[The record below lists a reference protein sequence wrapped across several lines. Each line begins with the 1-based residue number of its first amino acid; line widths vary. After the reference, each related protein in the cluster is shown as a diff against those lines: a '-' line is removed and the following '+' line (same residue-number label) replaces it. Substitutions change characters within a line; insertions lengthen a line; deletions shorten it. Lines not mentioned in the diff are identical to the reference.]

1 MKHIFFSH
9 HEAQLKTKGFTLIE
23 LLVVIAV
30 SATIA
35 AMAIQGFPAYSEKA
49 DFENLVL
56 DVALTIREAQVYG
69 LGTREAGS
77 AGFDV
82 AYGVHVSSAS
92 AEKTSLVF
100 FVDKD
105 NDGVYDGVPAG
116 EHVRTLAVKSGYFI
130 SRLCTDDACVVGRTA
145 LDISFKRPSPS
156 ARFTA
161 EGVGGFLVVPKA
173 SIEISSPSGTIKRV
187 EVFSSGQIST
197 P

>member
-1 MKHIFFSH
+1 MKRTFFSRI
-9 HEAQLKTKGFTLIE
+9 TKGFTLVE
-23 LLVVIAV
+23 LLVVISV
-30 SATIA
+30 SAVIA
-35 AMAIQGFPAYSEKA
+35 AMAIQGFPAYSERA

-56 DVALTIREAQVYG
+56 DVALTVREAQVYG

-82 AYGVHVSSAS
+82 AYGVHMSSAPDAS
-92 AEKTSLVF
+92 GSLVF

-105 NDGVYDGVPAG
+105 NDGVYDGISAG
-116 EHVRTLAVKSGYFI
+116 EHLRTLAMPSGYRI
-130 SRLCTDDACVVGRTA
+130 SRLCTDDGCVVARTV

-156 ARFTA
+156 ARFTV
-161 EGVGGFLVVPKA
+161 EGAGGFLGAPKA
-173 SIEISSPSGTIKRV
+173 SVEISSPSGTIRKV